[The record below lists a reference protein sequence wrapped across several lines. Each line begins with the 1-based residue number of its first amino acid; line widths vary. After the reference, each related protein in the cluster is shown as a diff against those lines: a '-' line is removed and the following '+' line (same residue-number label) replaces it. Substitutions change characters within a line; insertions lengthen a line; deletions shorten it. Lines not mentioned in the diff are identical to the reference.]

1 MSLITQLQKLDPGA
15 EILLFE
21 LDGSDFGADV
31 LRFHGHAIPHTAEEL
46 AAAGASADQLPAKSI
61 WWQGNEYAAWP
72 MQIDGIEAN
81 SDGTV
86 VRPTL
91 TVGNVNGRITA
102 LCLAFDN
109 LLEFQLTMRL
119 TLAQYLDADNFPEG
133 NPEADPGEEALE
145 VWYVDQKIS
154 ENGTTVAWELA
165 SPGDVGGETIGR
177 QMTTLCHW
185 AMTNGYRGPDCGYT
199 GAAMFDD
206 EDNPTDDPA
215 LDQCK
220 GCLSSCK
227 LRFGENNE
235 LSFGGFPAVSLI
247 ARS

>member
-81 SDGTV
+81 SDGTA

-109 LLEFQLTMRL
+109 LLEFQLTMHL
-119 TLAQYLDADNFPEG
+119 TLAQYLDAVNFPEG

-185 AMTNGYRGPDCGYT
+185 AMTNGYRGPNCGYT
-199 GAAMFDD
+199 GPYRDKD
-206 EDNPTDDPA
+206 GNLTDNPV
-215 LDQCK
+215 LDECD
-220 GCLSSCK
+220 GCMGTGCVP
-227 LRFGENNE
+227 RFGLGNP
-235 LSFGGFPAVSLI
+235 LPYGGFPAVSLI